1 MKTGNLSSS
10 LQGSVV
16 SSMRPTVLVRV
27 GQQNGQ
33 HPAWLL
39 QGLALSGALL
49 SSQTE
54 NCSCYIIPLSK
65 NSNGMYIV
73 QGRGCRVPHFHGYDG
88 YIRAKIFASWGKK
101 FGRTCDFAKSI
112 FISFFFRF
120 FFWYF
125 LFQIFSP
132 VVLTPADLWYDS
144 RFPRYCNPDFLWRA
158 RGQRRRNCVF

>member
-1 MKTGNLSSS
+1 MKEKNCKNKNIVNLVIEREERMHLLSGLVVSSTRPPLLVRAEQQNRQHLVSFTNTLSSEAGNLSSS

-16 SSMRPTVLVRV
+16 SSTRPTVLVRV

-65 NSNGMYIV
+65 NSDGMYRDVSAEFQIV
-73 QGRGCRVPHFHGYDG
+73 TDISVFT
-88 YIRAKIFASWGKK
+88 KIFAGGGKK
-101 FGRTCDFAKSI
+101 
-112 FISFFFRF
+112 
-120 FFWYF
+120 
-125 LFQIFSP
+125 
-132 VVLTPADLWYDS
+132 V
-144 RFPRYCNPDFLWRA
+144 
-158 RGQRRRNCVF
+158 